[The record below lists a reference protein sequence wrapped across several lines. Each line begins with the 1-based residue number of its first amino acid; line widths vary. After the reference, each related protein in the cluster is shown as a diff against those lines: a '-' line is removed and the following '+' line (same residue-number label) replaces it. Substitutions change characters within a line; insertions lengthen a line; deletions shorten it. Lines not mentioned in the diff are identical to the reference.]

1 MREFRIPEKL
11 FKQVI
16 MTLRNTTAKVKIQGE
31 FSKEFIISRGLR
43 QGDILS
49 TQLFNLVL
57 EFVIRKIDINKGGTI
72 FNRLLHLLGY
82 ADDVDILSRNLTELK
97 EAFKTFEVESKKVG
111 LIVNE
116 DKTKYMINTRNKVRF
131 RHLDHLEIGNY
142 QFERVS
148 QFKYLGTVIDENS
161 DGSVE
166 IKARIAAG
174 NRCFYSLLGVFKSAV
189 VSRHT
194 KKAIYRTI
202 VRPVVLYGA
211 ESWCLTARETERLEV
226 WERKILRKIYGP
238 ICDNGEWRIRTNL
251 ELKTLYKEPDIVT
264 EIKRARLRWIGHL
277 ERMSNERSTKKIYS
291 NKPEGCRQVGRPRL
305 RWIDDV
311 RTDIRRLGVRNWK
324 AKAQDR
330 KGWKKLLSEAK
341 VLHGP

>member
-1 MREFRIPEKL
+1 MEG
-11 FKQVI
+11 
-16 MTLRNTTAKVKIQGE
+16 M
-31 FSKEFIISRGLR
+31 
-43 QGDILS
+43 
-49 TQLFNLVL
+49 
-57 EFVIRKIDINKGGTI
+57 
-72 FNRLLHLLGY
+72 
-82 ADDVDILSRNLTELK
+82 
-97 EAFKTFEVESKKVG
+97 
-111 LIVNE
+111 
-116 DKTKYMINTRNKVRF
+116 
-131 RHLDHLEIGNY
+131 
-142 QFERVS
+142 
-148 QFKYLGTVIDENS
+148 
-161 DGSVE
+161 
-166 IKARIAAG
+166 
-174 NRCFYSLLGVFKSAV
+174 
-189 VSRHT
+189 
-194 KKAIYRTI
+194 
-202 VRPVVLYGA
+202 VLYGA

-238 ICDNGEWRIRTNL
+238 ICENGEWRIRTNL

-291 NKPEGCRQVGRPRL
+291 KKPEGCRQVGRPRL